1 MRCTQRYILGV
12 DKRCKGVLTVA
23 EEPTEPPQITDRVH
37 KVALDDYVI
46 YGQSLGMWGCWFGFF
61 FILILSVTWSGQT
74 GGQSQPPTTRPGCVC
89 TQGGSLR
96 RQVGPG
102 TGRSSIIS
110 TSWGCGGHVQQVVSG
125 DQ

>member
-1 MRCTQRYILGV
+1 MRCTQQYILGV

-46 YGQSLGMWGCWFGFF
+46 YGQSLGMWGCWFVFF
-61 FILILSVTWSGQT
+61 FLFLFSQLRGQA
-74 GGQSQPPTTRPGCVC
+74 GLVVRASRQPHA
-89 TQGGSLR
+89 QGGSLR

-110 TSWGCGGHVQQVVSG
+110 TSWGSGSHVQQVVSG